1 MKYNGKILEFRKSL
15 FLTHIHMHT
24 CAHARAHTHTIFQDF
39 SFARVSVVAVWILEL
54 HSDSFYSWL
63 NAVIPHKVINTIET
77 INGRVTRHV
86 RPRSYWEQKHIGLLF
101 QKYLPFKLLART
113 VTSNSHHDPLFLSF
127 QAFMQFKLPTVQ
139 LRSYFSPS
147 QTLNDF
153 PLPVKLST

>member
-15 FLTHIHMHT
+15 SLSHAHTHAHT
-24 CAHARAHTHTIFQDF
+24 RASTHTHTIFQDF
-39 SFARVSVVAVWILEL
+39 SFARVSVVAIWISEL

-63 NAVIPHKVINTIET
+63 AAVISHKVISTIET

-113 VTSNSHHDPLFLSF
+113 VTSHSHHDPLFLSF
-127 QAFMQFKLPTVQ
+127 QTFMRFKLPTVQ